1 MNAAG
6 RFPALHDA
14 SAAELGALYRR
25 GEVSP
30 VDATRAVL
38 DRIAAWE
45 PHLHATYALDPQAA
59 LVRRWHR
66 RPAG

>member
-1 MNAAG
+1 MSRGAALA
-6 RFPALHDA
+6 ALHDA

-30 VDATRAVL
+30 VEATRAVL

-45 PHLHATYALDPQAA
+45 PHLHAT
-59 LVRRWHR
+59 
-66 RPAG
+66 

>member
-1 MNAAG
+1 MSRGAALA
-6 RFPALHDA
+6 ALHDA

-30 VDATRAVL
+30 VEATRAVL

-59 LVRRWHR
+59 L
-66 RPAG
+66 AAALA